1 MVWVAVFALVC
12 MAAVAVALVG
22 IAGYLLYTLARRLVH
37 RAAVLFGLGRQ
48 RRRDSVEPAERVA
61 HT

>member
-1 MVWVAVFALVC
+1 

>member
-12 MAAVAVALVG
+12 MAAVGVALVG
-22 IAGYLLYTLARRLVH
+22 IAAYLLYALTRHLVH
-37 RAAVLFGLGRQ
+37 RTARLLRLGGRTGETI
-48 RRRDSVEPAERVA
+48 DAAERVA